1 MRRLSLRDAGK
12 ASKILKKLGLRINDE
27 GDVRS
32 AEALG
37 ASLFLVALENYHQA
51 EQEVA
56 ELMASLIGDGMTE
69 ERFLDLTLDEAMP
82 YFEKLKEDPGLKGFF
97 KLLGKLS

>member
-1 MRRLSLRDAGK
+1 MRALSLRDAGK
-12 ASKILKKLGLRINDE
+12 ASKILKKLGLRIDDK

-37 ASLFLVALENYHQA
+37 ASLFLVAMENYHLA
-51 EQEVA
+51 EQEIA
-56 ELMASLIGDGMTE
+56 EFMAGLIGEDMTAE
-69 ERFLDLTLDEAMP
+69 KFLNLTLEESVP
-82 YFEKLKEDPGLKGFF
+82 FFEKLKEDPGLKRFF

>member
-1 MRRLSLRDAGK
+1 MRPLSLRDAGK
-12 ASKILKKLGLRINDE
+12 ASKILKKLGLRIDDK

-37 ASLFLVALENYHQA
+37 ASLFLVAMENYHLA
-51 EQEVA
+51 EQEIA
-56 ELMASLIGDGMTE
+56 EFMAGLIGEDMTAE
-69 ERFLDLTLDEAMP
+69 KFLNLTLEESVP
-82 YFEKLKEDPGLKGFF
+82 FFEKLKEDPGLKRFF